1 MKKHKQDK
9 KINFELIRDE
19 NHESYRLMTEIRGKY
34 HQQLQPA
41 RIAIAWRKSLKP
53 NVDGQLILGK
63 CVKASDLNREAAPFD
78 FIILLNREIWQDS
91 DFNEKKKRA
100 LLDHE
105 LCHAE
110 IVLDKETH
118 EPKYDERGRNIW
130 RIRKHD
136 IEEFQAVIERHGCYK
151 RDLERFA
158 NALLKKRETPTL
170 PGFDAPQEKPERTVV
185 VIGKKRT
192 IPVVDPPPQPG
203 ANPV

>member
-1 MKKHKQDK
+1 MKEKR
-9 KINFELIRDE
+9 INFYLIPPDGK
-19 NHESYRLMTEIRGKY
+19 HESYRLMEQLRAKY
-34 HQQLQPA
+34 HQHLQPA

-63 CVKASDLNREAAPFD
+63 CVKATDLNREVAAFD
-78 FIILLNREIWQDS
+78 FIILLNREVWQDGE
-91 DFNEKKKRA
+91 FNEKKKRA

-110 IVLDKETH
+110 IVLDKKTL

-130 RIRKHD
+130 RTRKHD

-158 NALLKKRETPTL
+158 KAILNK
-170 PGFDAPQEKPERTVV
+170 QV
-185 VIGKKRT
+185 
-192 IPVVDPPPQPG
+192 
-203 ANPV
+203 